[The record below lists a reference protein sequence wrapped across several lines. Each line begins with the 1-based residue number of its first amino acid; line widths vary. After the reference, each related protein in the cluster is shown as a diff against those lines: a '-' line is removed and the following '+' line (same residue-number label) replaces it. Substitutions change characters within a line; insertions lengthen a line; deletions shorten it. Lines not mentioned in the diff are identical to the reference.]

1 MRTKRIISN
10 SLIISSLSYLSIE
23 FISILKSKAKLKGYF
38 HTISELSTPIRKG
51 YSGTITSFSPLSNVF
66 NTILIINGIIY
77 FIGIGYYILKFI
89 EKPIKPFLFTL
100 SCITGLSTIL
110 VGFFHT
116 TTNPPLYS
124 LRFLSFSFL
133 LWKLTY
139 LYRGDY
145 KKTSIFYIYV
155 RNKRWHSCYSIF
167 ITT

>member
-10 SLIISSLSYLSIE
+10 SLIISSLTYLSIE

-66 NTILIINGIIY
+66 NTILIINHLFYRNRLLHFKIY
-77 FIGIGYYILKFI
+77 WEANKTFFIYSIMYHRSFNHFSRLLSYYNK
-89 EKPIKPFLFTL
+89 
-100 SCITGLSTIL
+100 S
-110 VGFFHT
+110 
-116 TTNPPLYS
+116 PLYS
-124 LRFLSFSFL
+124 LRFLNFSFL

-139 LYRGDY
+139 LYPGDY

-155 RNKRWHSCYSIF
+155 RNKRWHGCYSIF

>member
-77 FIGIGYYILKFI
+77 I
-89 EKPIKPFLFTL
+89 KPILEFVYLVKTFFKIGSNGLKIINNILFVIIIDCRTE
-100 SCITGLSTIL
+100 
-110 VGFFHT
+110 
-116 TTNPPLYS
+116 
-124 LRFLSFSFL
+124 
-133 LWKLTY
+133 
-139 LYRGDY
+139 
-145 KKTSIFYIYV
+145 
-155 RNKRWHSCYSIF
+155 
-167 ITT
+167 